1 MYKSNLYTR
10 SCASAIG
17 SSDNYSKWK
26 LHPILIDG
34 LHHYIRE
41 LHILRKTM
49 KASKK
54 QNRTAEET
62 NNKGADEVN
71 ILEEEMRPARF
82 DPDSEDKIRWKDMWK
97 VQINELTR
105 SKVNPNKSG
114 RVQGMSWAAQHMKSF
129 RESILERAKHKREY
143 DNRMNERQMQSKE
156 EKIDSSK
163 ALDDDLVV
171 TEISGTEPEKHDTS
185 SRSENDT
192 HAEDADIKP
201 MNDKDSMV
209 EVQLTAQNNVLANEQ
224 QHSVQSEPIYDTYLL
239 ENVDSNITP
248 DSTNMSH
255 KGERL
260 TRMLKMSSFMSFA

>member
-1 MYKSNLYTR
+1 MATLPFINFW

-62 NNKGADEVN
+62 NNKGDLPGLTR
-71 ILEEEMRPARF
+71 ILKIRF
-82 DPDSEDKIRWKDMWK
+82 DGKIC
-97 VQINELTR
+97 
-105 SKVNPNKSG
+105 G
-114 RVQGMSWAAQHMKSF
+114 

-209 EVQLTAQNNVLANEQ
+209 ETYKDLYDSIKKTPVQTKDLNDSLIAQVNSKTIENADLKDQIQEKVFANVA
-224 QHSVQSEPIYDTYLL
+224 
-239 ENVDSNITP
+239 
-248 DSTNMSH
+248 
-255 KGERL
+255 
-260 TRMLKMSSFMSFA
+260 